1 MMDDV
6 AYSESAI
13 HRISLYQKNGIC
25 LGDNL
30 ILTFETK
37 NNPLT
42 HKMIDTMI
50 KNHFH

>member
-1 MMDDV
+1 MMDDEG
-6 AYSESAI
+6 YSESAI
-13 HRISLYQKNGIC
+13 NRISLYLKNGIC
-25 LGDNL
+25 LGNNL

-50 KNHFH
+50 KNHF